1 MDELLLGVDIGTY
14 ASKGVLCT
22 ATGRIVAA
30 QELEHDLNVPRPGWA
45 EQDADRVWW
54 GDFVTLTRRLLT
66 GRDAAAVRAVGV
78 SAIGPCLLPLDEADR
93 PLRPGI
99 LYGIDTRASAEVAE
113 LTAAIGEDA
122 LVDLCGMTLSSQ
134 AIGPKLCWL
143 ARHEPQVWARTRSV
157 LTASSYLVLRLTGQR
172 VMDPHTASH
181 YNPLFDLAAA
191 KWSDRFAS
199 LVAPPQW
206 LPRLQWPTEQA
217 GVVTAAAA
225 AETGLRP
232 GTPVAT
238 GTVDAAVEALSVG
251 VRRPGDMMLMY
262 GTTAFFILVTPGPVR
277 TRGMWS
283 TAYCLPGMYDLAA
296 GMATTGALTRWFRD
310 GFARDLG
317 PDGYRALTAEAEATP
332 PGAAG
337 LVVLPY
343 WSGERTPIQDP
354 EARGV
359 VAGLTLAHTRG
370 HVYRALLEG
379 TAYGIRHN
387 LEAMADLGAVVRRVV
402 AVGGGTRSPL
412 WLQIVSDVT
421 GVPQEVPAETIGAS
435 YGDAFLAG
443 VSAGCVPGVEAIDTW
458 ARSGRT
464 VEPRPDHHDRY
475 QRYYEVYRAV
485 YEEGRQQWH
494 ALARLGERDAPAGG

>member
-1 MDELLLGVDIGTY
+1 MDELLLGVDIGTF

-22 ATGRIVAA
+22 AAGRIVAT
-30 QELEHDLNVPRPGWA
+30 QEVEHGLDVPRAGWA
-45 EQDADRVWW
+45 EHDADRVWW
-54 GDFVTLTRRLLT
+54 ADFVALTRRLLD
-66 GRDAAAVRAVGV
+66 GRDPASVRSVGV

-99 LYGIDTRASAEVAE
+99 LYGIDTRASEEVAE
-113 LTAAIGEDA
+113 LTAAIGEDT
-122 LVDLCGMTLSSQ
+122 LVDLGGMTLSSQ
-134 AIGPKLCWL
+134 AMGPKLCWL
-143 ARHEPQVWARTRSV
+143 RRHEPQVWARTRSV
-157 LTASSYLVLRLTGQR
+157 LTASAYLVLRLTGRR

-181 YNPLFDLAAA
+181 YNPLFDLAAVG
-191 KWSDRFAS
+191 WSDRFSS
-199 LVAPPQW
+199 LVAPSQW
-206 LPRLQWPTEQA
+206 LPPLQWPTEQA
-217 GVVTAAAA
+217 GVVTPAAA
-225 AETGLRP
+225 AETGLRA
-232 GTPVAT
+232 GTPVAA
-238 GTVDAAVEALSVG
+238 GTVDAAAEALSVG
-251 VRRPGDMMLMY
+251 VRRPGDLMLMY
-262 GTTAFFILVTPGPVR
+262 GTTAFFILVTPGAVR

-387 LEAMADLGAVVRRVV
+387 LDTMADLGADVRRVV

-421 GVPQEVPAETIGAS
+421 GVAQEVPAETIGAA

-443 VSAGCVPGVEAIDTW
+443 VAAGCVPGVEAIDTW
-458 ARSGRT
+458 TRPGRT
-464 VEPRPDHHDRY
+464 VEPRAGIHERY
-475 QRYYEVYRAV
+475 RRYYEVYRAV
-485 YEEGRQQWH
+485 YEQGRDQWH
-494 ALARLGERDAPAGG
+494 ALARLGAPDAPSGR